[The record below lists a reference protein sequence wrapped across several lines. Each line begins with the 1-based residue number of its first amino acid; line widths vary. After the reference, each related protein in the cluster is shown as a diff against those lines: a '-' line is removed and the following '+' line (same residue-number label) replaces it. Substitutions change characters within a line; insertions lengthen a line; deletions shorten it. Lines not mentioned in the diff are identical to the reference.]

1 MEEKYL
7 MAYFFFSHARDDW
20 DPFMEQFYEDLVKD
34 LSGRGKIPAKDAGFR
49 DQANVEPGE
58 TWPPAM
64 SAALACCQTFVYVHS
79 PWYFASEYCGKE
91 WTIFRDRV
99 RRYAKAKK
107 LPLNGPQL
115 MLPILWY
122 RPTDV
127 SVLPE
132 AVADIQYTHK
142 DFGEIYSREGLQHV
156 IKRKSKYES
165 EYYDFVEAFSTK
177 LRDVGKIWSL
187 SLDPTLPDIES
198 VASAWLPES
207 VNQSQS
213 APTVGPTGAVPYR
226 LPPGPGF
233 ALFYYIAGPP
243 SDYAGLRAEACSYG
257 KVGGPDWS
265 PYYPPPPEEKI
276 ALIAQKAVNDMNIVS
291 YHFPPDDLL
300 ADRIAEAQENNNIVV
315 IVIDPWSL
323 RLERYSKLLKDC
335 DGRDFYNC
343 AVLMAWNNKDP
354 ESNREIEGLK
364 LKIQKEVLKTKF
376 LNQAPNYFLEPIGSR
391 DDLASALIQAVSG
404 AHSKISKVLPVD
416 PAKTE
421 SAAGVSPFAQQPTI

>member
-1 MEEKYL
+1 
-7 MAYFFFSHARDDW
+7 MAYFFFSHARADF
-20 DPFMEQFYEDLVKD
+20 DPFMEQFYEDLIKD
-34 LSGRGKIPAKDAGFR
+34 IAGRGQILPAIAGFR

-64 SAALACCQTFVYVHS
+64 SAALARCRTFVYVHS

-91 WTIFRDRV
+91 WRVFRDRV
-99 RRYAKAKK
+99 RRCARASN
-107 LPLNGPQL
+107 LAPSGPQL
-115 MLPILWY
+115 MLPVLWY

-127 SVLPE
+127 SVLPD
-132 AVADIQYTHK
+132 AVAEIQYTHK
-142 DFGEIYSREGLQHV
+142 DFGEIYSREGLQHI

-177 LRDVGKIWSL
+177 LLAVGKSWAL
-187 SLDPTLPDIES
+187 SPDPTLPDIKG
-198 VASAWLPES
+198 VASAWEPEQPLPS
-207 VNQSQS
+207 PA
-213 APTVGPTGAVPYR
+213 APTAAMSPR

-243 SDYAGLRAEACSYG
+243 SDYLGLRAEARSYG

-276 ALIAQKAVNDMNIVS
+276 AQIAQKAVNDMNIVA
-291 YHFPPDDLL
+291 YHFLPDDAL

-323 RLERYSKLLKDC
+323 RLERYRQLLKAC
-335 DGRDFYNC
+335 DARDFYNC
-343 AVLMAWNNKDP
+343 AVLMAWNKKDP
-354 ESNREIEGLK
+354 ESNTEIEALK
-364 LKIQKEVLKTKF
+364 CRIQEEVLRTKF
-376 LNQAPNYFLEPIGSR
+376 VNQAPNYFWEPIGSR
-391 DDLASALIQAVSG
+391 DDLIRALIQAVTG
-404 AHSKISKVLPVD
+404 AHTKISKFLPVD

-421 SAAGVSPFAQQPTI
+421 PVTGVSAFSKQPTI